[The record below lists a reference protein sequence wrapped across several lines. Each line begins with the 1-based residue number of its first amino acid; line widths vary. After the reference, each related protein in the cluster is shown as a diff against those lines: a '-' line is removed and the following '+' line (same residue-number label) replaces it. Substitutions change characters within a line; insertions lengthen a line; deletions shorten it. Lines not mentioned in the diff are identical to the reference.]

1 MRIHRAGGAENH
13 HRRAIAPRVEDRH
26 ARMHQ
31 PDIGVQRHS
40 HRLLGH
46 FAVAVGDGDRVL
58 FMQADDHL
66 RIAVA
71 EIIDDA
77 VVKSTIAGTGH
88 QGDIF
93 KVEPSGHFGNDI
105 AAPLHLR
112 FSQILRPVDLGLVG
126 LPIFRLG
133 RCPGDFCFHW
143 IPS

>member
-1 MRIHRAGGAENH
+1 MRIHRAGGAEDD

-31 PDIGVQRHS
+31 PDVGVQRHG

-46 FAVAVGDGDRVL
+46 LAVAVGDRDRML

-77 VVKSTIAGTGH
+77 VVKSAIAGTGH

-93 KVEPSGHFGNDI
+93 
-105 AAPLHLR
+105 
-112 FSQILRPVDLGLVG
+112 
-126 LPIFRLG
+126 
-133 RCPGDFCFHW
+133 
-143 IPS
+143 